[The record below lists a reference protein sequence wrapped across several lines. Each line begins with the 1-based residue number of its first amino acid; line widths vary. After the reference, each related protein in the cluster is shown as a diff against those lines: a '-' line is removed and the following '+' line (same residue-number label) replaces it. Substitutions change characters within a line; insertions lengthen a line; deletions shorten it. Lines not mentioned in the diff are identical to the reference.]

1 MKMKYKVSIA
11 PEGYLIIKYA
21 LVFCI
26 TTFVISK
33 SLDYNFF
40 NLLNLLSFSLFF
52 VTCYFFRDPQR
63 HIKPDNH
70 LNLLSPADGK
80 IISISKCNDNEMGES
95 IKVAIFLSFF
105 DVHRQWVPIKS
116 KVIKTNYNPG
126 KFFGA
131 FLNKASERNEQTSIL
146 FNDVNKN
153 SFKVKQI
160 AGFVARR
167 IVNHMNPADNVNQGV
182 NLGFIRFGSRVEIIL
197 PKTFKLKVKKG
208 MRVSGCKTIIGNF

>member
-63 HIKPDNH
+63 YIKPDNH

>member
-1 MKMKYKVSIA
+1 MKYKVSIA
-11 PEGYLIIKYA
+11 PEGYLIVKYA

-26 TTFVISK
+26 ITFVISE

-80 IISISKCNDNEMGES
+80 IISISKFNDNEMGES

-131 FLNKASERNEQTSIL
+131 FMNKASERNEQTSIL